1 METSAPQ
8 RPNEKNFTTRYA
20 GVHRGT
26 EKMTNSFHPP
36 ASYRKTFHEFLIRQG
51 LHLVP
56 VFPLKGL
63 MPYDKFVKHWFLS
76 EMRGKLLM
84 NFTPSCILSQSP
96 CLRGRNHFP
105 YALAYELPANH
116 SRLLSQKISGSAPWH
131 LPATRRL
138 LQVRC
143 SSHLPQ

>member
-1 METSAPQ
+1 
-8 RPNEKNFTTRYA
+8 
-20 GVHRGT
+20 
-26 EKMTNSFHPP
+26 MTNSFHPP
-36 ASYRKTFHEFLIRQG
+36 ASYRKTFHEFLIGQG

-76 EMRGKLLM
+76 EIRGKLLM

-116 SRLLSQKISGSAPWH
+116 SRLLSQRNQGLHIGIYRRHAGYYKCVA
-131 LPATRRL
+131 LPIFL
-138 LQVRC
+138 N
-143 SSHLPQ
+143 SSR